1 MQSEGQYGAGNVCG
15 QRRVVGEEQVVSGW
29 RLADTSEMADDE
41 GVLQWVGRSARR
53 IAVAVLGGVLVV
65 VGVVL
70 SVLPG
75 PGLVLVIAGLAV
87 LATEFAWANSALRM
101 AKRQAGAAG
110 DVVRRRFRQR

>member
-1 MQSEGQYGAGNVCG
+1 MQSEGQYGGRQRVRSTAGCG
-15 QRRVVGEEQVVSGW
+15 RGTVVSGW
-29 RLADTSEMADDE
+29 RLADTSEMADAD

-53 IAVAVLGGVLVV
+53 IAVAVVGGVLVV

-70 SVLPG
+70 CVLPG

-87 LATEFAWANSALRM
+87 LGTEFAWANSALRM

-110 DVVRRRFRQR
+110 DVVRRRFRRR